1 MGFLKL
7 CAIIIFVFNKILKEI
22 HRFASAFYQKPVTP
36 PKPRQVGGSIL
47 HLYFSFT
54 SFWYIFLNFFGFFEV
69 NGDRQ
74 MCRSTTI
81 NAFFLKKYLISF
93 SRLSLKTCQKH
104 KPCYGSHPS
113 CLLHQQNGPKNF
125 INQQFNFLHLLM
137 WYHDDRDILYLP
149 IWLWSEVK
157 RTLLMIIVPYRHYI
171 GKCLFFP

>member
-1 MGFLKL
+1 M
-7 CAIIIFVFNKILKEI
+7 
-22 HRFASAFYQKPVTP
+22 VT
-36 PKPRQVGGSIL
+36 
-47 HLYFSFT
+47 
-54 SFWYIFLNFFGFFEV
+54 
-69 NGDRQ
+69 DRCVEALQ
-74 MCRSTTI
+74 LTL
-81 NAFFLKKYLISF
+81 FFLKKYLISF

-171 GKCLFFP
+171 GKCLFFHRHSSDKIYSLKLHYENKLTKNIRPTDI